1 MLPGKLKGVDRRLVS
16 NSHGVVMQTGTGF
29 VGTKFE
35 TEAEV
40 FIPNIFLKST
50 DGKLAWYRR
59 LLLIPWGIKR
69 IVTWE
74 AHLKVSIVK
83 AVTGARSSWGRAWQ
97 RGCKLNFWH
106 TQPIPMEKAYWGLVC
121 VRLMQQK
128 KMVREK
134 IWGDFQNLW
143 FSVLKI
149 QTVWERPT
157 HFKIQNLM
165 FFKLPKKHRKE
176 ALSSVPDRRRTYK
189 LAKIAN
195 SEQRN
200 AHLLK
205 ILNSVSGCSYDRGRT
220 TRVFSGYFR

>member
-35 TEAEV
+35 TETEV

-97 RGCKLNFWH
+97 RGCK
-106 TQPIPMEKAYWGLVC
+106 
-121 VRLMQQK
+121 
-128 KMVREK
+128 
-134 IWGDFQNLW
+134 IWRFSSLW
-143 FSVLKI
+143 RFYGFG
-149 QTVWERPT
+149 P
-157 HFKIQNLM
+157 
-165 FFKLPKKHRKE
+165 
-176 ALSSVPDRRRTYK
+176 SSVNERNGQAEFLTYSTHSYWEG
-189 LAKIAN
+189 LLGAGMSAIIAAEEN
-195 SEQRN
+195 
-200 AHLLK
+200 
-205 ILNSVSGCSYDRGRT
+205 V
-220 TRVFSGYFR
+220 

>member
-29 VGTKFE
+29 VGTKSE
-35 TEAEV
+35 TEMEV

-97 RGCKLNFWH
+97 RGCKIWRFSSLWRFLDQAAWTKGTDKLNFWH
-106 TQPIPMEKAYWGLVC
+106 TQPIPFWEGLLGAGM
-121 VRLMQQK
+121 RA
-128 KMVREK
+128 
-134 IWGDFQNLW
+134 I
-143 FSVLKI
+143 
-149 QTVWERPT
+149 
-157 HFKIQNLM
+157 
-165 FFKLPKKHRKE
+165 
-176 ALSSVPDRRRTYK
+176 
-189 LAKIAN
+189 
-195 SEQRN
+195 N
-200 AHLLK
+200 AAEE
-205 ILNSVSGCSYDRGRT
+205 NG
-220 TRVFSGYFR
+220 

>member
-35 TEAEV
+35 TEMEV
-40 FIPNIFLKST
+40 FIPNILLKST

-97 RGCKLNFWH
+97 RGCKIWRFSSIWRFIVGPSSVNERNRQAEILTYSN
-106 TQPIPMEKAYWGLVC
+106 PILDFLKFGIWFIFLFDLL
-121 VRLMQQK
+121 LM
-128 KMVREK
+128 
-134 IWGDFQNLW
+134 W
-143 FSVLKI
+143 FEYFVNTL
-149 QTVWERPT
+149 
-157 HFKIQNLM
+157 
-165 FFKLPKKHRKE
+165 FFKLYR
-176 ALSSVPDRRRTYK
+176 
-189 LAKIAN
+189 
-195 SEQRN
+195 
-200 AHLLK
+200 
-205 ILNSVSGCSYDRGRT
+205 
-220 TRVFSGYFR
+220 

>member
-97 RGCKLNFWH
+97 RGCKIWRFSSLWRFIARASGPSSVNERNGQAEFLTYSTH
-106 TQPIPMEKAYWGLVC
+106 PIEKAYWGLVC

-149 QTVWERPT
+149 QTVWKRPT

-176 ALSSVPDRRRTYK
+176 ALSSVPDRRRT
-189 LAKIAN
+189 
-195 SEQRN
+195 
-200 AHLLK
+200 
-205 ILNSVSGCSYDRGRT
+205 
-220 TRVFSGYFR
+220 

>member
-35 TEAEV
+35 TEMEV
-40 FIPNIFLKST
+40 FIPNILLKST

-97 RGCKLNFWH
+97 RGCKIWRFSSLWRFYGFGPSSVNERNGQAELL
-106 TQPIPMEKAYWGLVC
+106 TYSNPILDF
-121 VRLMQQK
+121 L
-128 KMVREK
+128 K
-134 IWGDFQNLW
+134 IWNLIYLSFW
-143 FSVLKI
+143 FVVDVI
-149 QTVWERPT
+149 W
-157 HFKIQNLM
+157 
-165 FFKLPKKHRKE
+165 
-176 ALSSVPDRRRTYK
+176 
-189 LAKIAN
+189 
-195 SEQRN
+195 
-200 AHLLK
+200 
-205 ILNSVSGCSYDRGRT
+205 ILCF
-220 TRVFSGYFR
+220 RVISIINWA